1 MKNAYLKIIWKELEP
16 SLAITGLILST
27 FLSLI
32 NIFITNNI
40 ILKVISS
47 ASVILFVIIYF
58 IAMIK
63 KYSEYKKTKK
73 ISIKFGDSEV
83 NVFYG
88 NIFSEDN
95 VGYKVIAFN
104 EYYDII
110 TDDKQ
115 HIIDKNSLHGQYLDK
130 FYPNMES
137 REKFH
142 KRIENELR
150 EYVSYKNSGRKC
162 GYTQAYNLG
171 TLFEDN
177 DYLLMSFTK
186 FDKCNKAHVKYSE
199 MITSF
204 IKMWFNI
211 DKVKGSKKVY
221 LPLIGSGITRFDD
234 GRVSNNEILI
244 SLIETFR
251 ISRVKFKHPANV
263 NIILYGENLGIDL
276 ILIKNRYTDK
286 KEN

>member
-130 FYPNMES
+130 FYPNME
-137 REKFH
+137 
-142 KRIENELR
+142 
-150 EYVSYKNSGRKC
+150 
-162 GYTQAYNLG
+162 
-171 TLFEDN
+171 
-177 DYLLMSFTK
+177 
-186 FDKCNKAHVKYSE
+186 
-199 MITSF
+199 
-204 IKMWFNI
+204 
-211 DKVKGSKKVY
+211 
-221 LPLIGSGITRFDD
+221 
-234 GRVSNNEILI
+234 
-244 SLIETFR
+244 
-251 ISRVKFKHPANV
+251 
-263 NIILYGENLGIDL
+263 
-276 ILIKNRYTDK
+276 
-286 KEN
+286 